1 MKFLLKSISPHKYL
15 ERQTTWVLLFPP
27 TDRLLR
33 IIDSDVTTNAV
44 YAIHLDTEHKGAIYY
59 INEECQNYIKI
70 LVKKSDRELLICG
83 THAFEPRCVYQ
94 EVDTLASIGKE
105 FSGKGLLPF
114 DGKQTNIALFADG
127 SLYTGTMT
135 DFRSTRPVFQRSFG
149 KLPTLKTVDQDFRW
163 LYDPQF
169 IHVVEYGDYIY
180 LFFHELSLEYKNVAK
195 VILPRVA
202 RVCKNDMGGKR
213 ILQKQWTSFLKAR
226 MICSVQGDMPFYFNV
241 LRSVTDIVK
250 INGRDIVVA
259 VFTTP
264 RNSIPGSAVCAFD
277 MQDVEAVFAGNFKT
291 QRDYDTIWTPLH
303 EERVPKPRPGTCA
316 GSPPFEKYTSSTQFP
331 DKVLVF
337 MKMHPL
343 MDGSVSSTFTKPWF
357 LMTMVRYQLTKIVV
371 DNSAGPKRDQ
381 IVTFLG
387 TERGRVLKV
396 WDRSENGPLLSSS
409 ILVEEMNVYNH
420 DTCQYDGVDYLTI
433 VSMELDKPSG
443 LLYVAF
449 PTCVISVPL
458 GSCAL
463 YRNCQ
468 KLFSA

>member
-1 MKFLLKSISPHKYL
+1 MSWIQPLPLN
-15 ERQTTWVLLFPP
+15 RFPP
-27 TDRLLR
+27 RSRRQELFR
-33 IIDSDVTTNAV
+33 SDPEQNAV

-114 DGKQTNIALFADG
+114 DGKQTNIALFA
-127 SLYTGTMT
+127 
-135 DFRSTRPVFQRSFG
+135 
-149 KLPTLKTVDQDFRW
+149 
-163 LYDPQF
+163 DPQF

-264 RNSIPGSAVCAFD
+264 RN
-277 MQDVEAVFAGNFKT
+277 
-291 QRDYDTIWTPLH
+291 R
-303 EERVPKPRPGTCA
+303 
-316 GSPPFEKYTSSTQFP
+316 
-331 DKVLVF
+331 
-337 MKMHPL
+337 
-343 MDGSVSSTFTKPWF
+343 
-357 LMTMVRYQLTKIVV
+357 
-371 DNSAGPKRDQ
+371 
-381 IVTFLG
+381 
-387 TERGRVLKV
+387 
-396 WDRSENGPLLSSS
+396 
-409 ILVEEMNVYNH
+409 
-420 DTCQYDGVDYLTI
+420 
-433 VSMELDKPSG
+433 
-443 LLYVAF
+443 
-449 PTCVISVPL
+449 
-458 GSCAL
+458 
-463 YRNCQ
+463 
-468 KLFSA
+468 

>member
-1 MKFLLKSISPHKYL
+1 
-15 ERQTTWVLLFPP
+15 
-27 TDRLLR
+27 
-33 IIDSDVTTNAV
+33 
-44 YAIHLDTEHKGAIYY
+44 
-59 INEECQNYIKI
+59 
-70 LVKKSDRELLICG
+70 
-83 THAFEPRCVYQ
+83 
-94 EVDTLASIGKE
+94 
-105 FSGKGLLPF
+105 
-114 DGKQTNIALFADG
+114 
-127 SLYTGTMT
+127 
-135 DFRSTRPVFQRSFG
+135 
-149 KLPTLKTVDQDFRW
+149 
-163 LYDPQF
+163 
-169 IHVVEYGDYIY
+169 
-180 LFFHELSLEYKNVAK
+180 
-195 VILPRVA
+195 
-202 RVCKNDMGGKR
+202 
-213 ILQKQWTSFLKAR
+213 
-226 MICSVQGDMPFYFNV
+226 
-241 LRSVTDIVK
+241 
-250 INGRDIVVA
+250 
-259 VFTTP
+259 
-264 RNSIPGSAVCAFD
+264 

-291 QRDYDTIWTPLH
+291 QREYDTVWTPLH
-303 EERVPKPRPGTCA
+303 EEEVPIPREYYSFWNSEHHIFSSIKPGTCA

-468 KLFSA
+468 K